1 MIWYVLLLLLVVI
14 VLTYRNIDGV
24 TNDPCAGLTDSSPA
38 NQVSSACVQQSWL
51 NAGCSVN
58 GTVAPNST
66 YNGWWNSNTGAKTFG
81 GMKNDM
87 RLWATLMGDGHVK
100 GCRGTNCRAVTT
112 AMDADGG
119 GNAVYLDRQHLTCN
133 ADEAISQMR
142 LVRNGAGTQY
152 QYQYTCCKLP
162 GPAGPAG
169 AQGIPGPA
177 GVAGAQGV
185 PGPAGA
191 AGAAGAAGING
202 RDGAPGPMGLA
213 GIDGPPGPMGPPGP
227 IGPAGPPGLS
237 PAPARSSPTDQSN
250 FTRDIQDI
258 LRREFQNAQA

>member
-1 MIWYVLLLLLVVI
+1 MISLYRMIWYVLLLLLVVI
-14 VLTYRNIDGV
+14 VLTYRNIDGF

-38 NQVSSACVQQSWL
+38 NQASAACVQQSWL
-51 NAGCSVN
+51 NAGCSAN

-87 RLWATLMGDGHVK
+87 RLWATLMDDGHVK

-112 AMDADGG
+112 PMDADGG

-142 LVRNGAGTQY
+142 LARNGAGTQY

-169 AQGIPGPA
+169 AQG
-177 GVAGAQGV
+177 V
-185 PGPAGA
+185 PGPAGT
-191 AGAAGAAGING
+191 AGVNG
-202 RDGAPGPMGLA
+202 RDGVPGPIGLT
-213 GIDGPPGPMGPPGP
+213 GIDGPPGPPGP

-237 PAPARSSPTDQSN
+237 PAPAQSSPANQSN